1 MNTNWLIS
9 KYIIIYLICVAIVG
23 PIIGSFISWDLN
35 FLNPG
40 YWTTEARISY
50 LIISVFFYFTLHKK
64 YIKDLKKINKERW
77 KET

>member
-50 LIISVFFYFTLHKK
+50 LIISVFFYFALYKK